1 MFKGVLSIWE
11 NHNIPAITGCQHY
24 TYDIQYLQQND
35 EYLQDLLS
43 NIRKYSFLGALVV
56 TSEEKKRT
64 NIVSGKISEYCF
76 FVNNRITNCR
86 DSINMIKYH

>member
-1 MFKGVLSIWE
+1 MFKGVLPIWE

-43 NIRKYSFLGALVV
+43 NKRKYSFLGALVV

-64 NIVSGKISEYCF
+64 NRCRYYSCSLRF
-76 FVNNRITNCR
+76 FGGYTVW
-86 DSINMIKYH
+86 KYLKLL